1 MMNFLPDLYEGHAPI
16 TLQHLFRDAIY
27 AFDEWDEG
35 VAEPTVAY
43 QGTLVPISTVFEA
56 MRNCTDIVPQTVLSA
71 ITDRL
76 TKPWDGDGPLSAMT
90 FSTGARVMGV
100 LVRKRRLHGNAGVA
114 AFIEHYQSEHQSHR
128 PA

>member
-27 AFDEWDEG
+27 AFDEWEDG
-35 VAEPTVAY
+35 TAEPAVMH

-76 TKPWDGDGPLSAMT
+76 TKPWDSGGPLDSMS
-90 FSTGARVMGV
+90 FSTASRIMGV
-100 LVRKRRLHGNAGVA
+100 LIRKRRLYGDASMM
-114 AFIEHYQSEHQSHR
+114 AFVEHHR
-128 PA
+128 SNRPRLH